1 MKKFLAVIL
10 KRYISVVLIL
20 GLVTSVGIAPYA
32 FAEGETVSV
41 VCVGDSLTFGV
52 IPRTPG
58 KRDVTYPDTMAALLG
73 ESYEVLNL
81 GKPGCSLTEAG
92 VCYRNRPEYQQSV
105 DAAADMYIIM
115 FGTNDSNLWDLWD
128 EIAFEDDL
136 NKLVDNYKEANPD
149 TIIVLMA
156 PPTVLPDTNTG
167 EIKMDKSLLEGTI
180 RDIVKRVS
188 EEKNAVYVDMYA
200 KTVEN
205 PEWIGEDGIHF
216 TQEGYKA
223 FGEFV
228 YENVKDLIAEGS
240 NSIPES
246 EITEASPIVIG
257 CVGDSITYG
266 SGSEKRE
273 KDSYPALLQTM
284 LGDEYEV
291 DNFGCSGGTLQ
302 AEGDNPYRIR
312 KPFERSLDAKAQ
324 IYIIMLGTND
334 CKEKNWNPER
344 YEAQWPEL
352 LEAYK
357 EANPDTEFILMTP
370 PHAYIAEGKDS
381 IAFDIHEEYLDEA
394 AEIVTRVGEEYD
406 IPVVDIRS
414 FTENKPEWFVDGIHP
429 NNNGYVEITQFIYD
443 SILPYVA

>member
-1 MKKFLAVIL
+1 MRRF
-10 KRYISVVLIL
+10 ISIVLIL
-20 GLVTSVGIAPYA
+20 CLILCIEAAETV
-32 FAEGETVSV
+32 FAEENSFSLI
-41 VCVGDSLTFGV
+41 CVGDSLTFGV

-58 KRDVTYPDTMAALLG
+58 KRDITYPDTMAKLLG
-73 ESYEVLNL
+73 DSYGVLNL
-81 GKPGCSLTEAG
+81 GKPGASLTEAG
-92 VCYRNRPEYQQSV
+92 VCFRNRPEYQQSI

-128 EIAFEDDL
+128 EAAFENDL
-136 NKLVDNYKEANPD
+136 NNMVDTYKEANPD
-149 TIIVLMA
+149 TIIVLIA
-156 PPTVLPDTNTG
+156 PPTVLPDEKTG

-188 EEKNAVYVDMYA
+188 EEKRTIYIDMYA

-216 TQEGYKA
+216 TQEGYTA

-228 YENVKDLIAEGS
+228 YENIKDFVPTEI
-240 NSIPES
+240 NSIDEF
-246 EITEASPIVIG
+246 EIEETHPIVIG
-257 CVGDSITYG
+257 CVGDSITFG
-266 SGSEKRE
+266 SGAEKRE
-273 KDSYPALLQTM
+273 EDSYPALLQTL
-284 LGDEYEV
+284 LGDGYEV

-312 KPFERSLDAKAQ
+312 KPFDRSLEAKAQ

-352 LEAYK
+352 LDAYK
-357 EANPDTEFILMTP
+357 EGNPDVKFILMTP

-394 AEIVTRVGEEYD
+394 AEIVTRIGEEYD
-406 IPVVDIRS
+406 IPVVDIRL
-414 FTENKPEWFVDGIHP
+414 FTEDKPEWFVDGIHP
-429 NNNGYVEITQFIYD
+429 NNEGYKVITQYIYD